1 MCQDTQADAFKRL
14 WYGGPYESGEAF
26 INRSLQHFR
35 SLESEDRQAFKAA
48 VHDFARA
55 HNMENKQP
63 IRALLEALD
72 TEPK

>member
-1 MCQDTQADAFKRL
+1 MCEDTQADAFRRL
-14 WYGGPYESGEAF
+14 WLCEYESGQAF
-26 INRSLQHFR
+26 TTACLWHYQSL
-35 SLESEDRQAFKAA
+35 DNATGRQAFKAA